1 MKYAF
6 YALLLVVFYTY
17 FGYFLVLYA
26 WSKLARKRP
35 PEDTGKLYEPFVSVV
50 IAARDEARNIENRI
64 LNILAQDYPAQ
75 KVEVII
81 VSDGSQDET
90 EKLVQNLLERKPPH
104 EGFNSVRLIALP
116 RPEGKPNAINAGVA
130 AARGEIVVFA
140 DARQRF
146 AGDAITRL
154 VGSFKDKAVGCA
166 SGELVFEKTPGSSI
180 EQEMG
185 AYWKFEKNIRRLE
198 SQTGSVAGATGSIY
212 AIRRSLFRPIP
223 PQTLLDDVLIPL
235 AIRCRGYRV
244 IFQSRAKAFDNP
256 SQDFREEKRR
266 KIRTLAGNW
275 QLLAMRPELLSPR
288 HNPLFF
294 KFVSHKVLRLLAPFA
309 LLGIC
314 LSSLALPAGIAATTF
329 AVFAASL
336 ALVVA
341 HPHLQPGGLMNKLA
355 TASRAFWFLN
365 YTAFLAPFSLLDRRR
380 LWR

>member
-6 YALLLVVFYTY
+6 YALLLLVFYTY

-26 WSKLARKRP
+26 WSKVARKKP
-35 PEDTGKLYEPFVSVV
+35 PEDTGQVYEPFVSVV
-50 IAARDEARNIENRI
+50 IAARNEAQNIEERI
-64 LNILAQDYPAQ
+64 LNILAQDYPGQ

-90 EKLVQNLLERKPPH
+90 QKLVQNHIERKTLH
-104 EGFNSVRLIALP
+104 EGFNSVKLIALP
-116 RPEGKPNAINAGVA
+116 KPEGKPNAINAGVA
-130 AARGEIVVFA
+130 SASGEIVVFA

-146 AGDAITRL
+146 ASDAITQL
-154 VGSFKDKAVGCA
+154 VNSFKDKAVGCA
-166 SGELVFEKTPGSSI
+166 SGELVFEKTPGSLI
-180 EQEMG
+180 EREMG
-185 AYWKFEKNIRRLE
+185 AYWKFEKKIRRLE

-223 PQTLLDDVLIPL
+223 PKTLLDDVLIPL
-235 AIRCRGYRV
+235 TIRRQGYRV
-244 IFQSRAKAFDNP
+244 IFQSGAKAFDNP
-256 SQDFREEKRR
+256 SHDFREEKRR

-275 QLLAMRPELLSPR
+275 QLLRMRPELLSPR

-294 KFVSHKVLRLLAPFA
+294 KFFSHKVLRLLAPYA

-314 LSSLALPAGIAATTF
+314 ISSLALPAGVSATTF

-336 ALVVA
+336 ALIVA
-341 HPHLQPGGLMNKLA
+341 HPHFEPGALMYKLA

-365 YTAFLAPFSLLDRRR
+365 YTAFLAPFSLLGRRE